1 MVTLFPTG
9 PPVAEPI
16 SHTTDPASFESIRI
30 IGHTAGSK
38 AIENLAM
45 NQATEFDEMTLFR
58 DMARR
63 AFEQEIAPFF
73 EDWEAQHLVPR
84 ALWNTLGDA
93 GLLCPDVAEE
103 YGGAGTSA
111 HVTLAMI
118 EELAY
123 LGFGG
128 IATGYG
134 IHSNIVAPYL
144 SRHGT
149 SEQKNQWL
157 PKMVTGECVGAL
169 AMTEPG
175 AGSDVQGIRT
185 HAVKDGN
192 EWVLNGSKI
201 FITNGIHADL
211 VIVAAITDPG
221 KGAKG
226 TSLFLVDAH
235 SPGFEKSKKLEKIG
249 QHTSDTALLFF
260 TDVRLPAEAL
270 LGEENKGFAILMD
283 ELPRERLGIAAQ
295 AVAASEGALDITVS
309 YVQERQAFGQTIGQ
323 FQNTRFKLAEVKT
336 EIALNRAFY
345 QQCADKYARGELT
358 TDEAAML
365 KLASC
370 EMQCRVANDCLQL
383 FGGYG
388 YTTEYPISRF
398 YTDARIQTIYGG
410 SSEIMRE
417 LVARSILGRA

>member
-1 MVTLFPTG
+1 
-9 PPVAEPI
+9 
-16 SHTTDPASFESIRI
+16 
-30 IGHTAGSK
+30 
-38 AIENLAM
+38 M
-45 NQATEFDEMTLFR
+45 NQAADFNEMTLFR
-58 DMARR
+58 DMAKR
-63 AFEQEIAPFF
+63 AFEQEISPHF
-73 EDWEAQHLVPR
+73 EEWEAQHMVPR
-84 ALWNTLGDA
+84 ELWNTLGQA
-93 GLLCPDVAEE
+93 GLLCPDVSEE

-111 HVTLAMI
+111 QVTLAMI

-123 LGFGG
+123 MGFGG

-144 SRHGT
+144 TRHGT
-149 SEQKNQWL
+149 AEQKAQWL
-157 PKMVTGECVGAL
+157 PRMVSGDCVGAL

-185 HAVKDGN
+185 SAVRDGD

-235 SPGFEKSKKLEKIG
+235 APGFEKSKKLEKIG

-260 TDVRLPAEAL
+260 TDVRLPADAL
-270 LGEENKGFAILMD
+270 LGEVNKGFAILMD

-295 AVAASEGALDITVS
+295 AVAASEGALDITVQ
-309 YVQERQAFGQTIGQ
+309 YVQERQAFGQKVGQ

-336 EIALNRAFY
+336 EIELNRAFY
-345 QQCADKYARGELT
+345 EKCADKYTREELG
-358 TDEAAML
+358 TDQAAML

-370 EMQCRVANDCLQL
+370 EMQCRVANNCLQL

>member
-1 MVTLFPTG
+1 
-9 PPVAEPI
+9 
-16 SHTTDPASFESIRI
+16 
-30 IGHTAGSK
+30 
-38 AIENLAM
+38 M
-45 NQATEFDEMTLFR
+45 NQAADFNEMTLFR
-58 DMARR
+58 DMAKR
-63 AFEQEIAPFF
+63 AFEQEISPHF
-73 EDWEAQHLVPR
+73 EEWEAQHMVPR
-84 ALWNTLGDA
+84 ELWNTLGQA
-93 GLLCPDVAEE
+93 GLLCPDVSEE
-103 YGGAGTSA
+103 YGGAGASA
-111 HVTLAMI
+111 QVTLAMI

-123 LGFGG
+123 MGCGG
-128 IATGYG
+128 IASGYG

-149 SEQKNQWL
+149 AEQKAQWL
-157 PKMVTGECVGAL
+157 PKMVSGDCVGAL

-185 HAVKDGN
+185 NAVRDGD

-235 SPGFEKSKKLEKIG
+235 APGFEKSKKIEKIG
-249 QHTSDTALLFF
+249 QHSSDTALLFF
-260 TDVRLPAEAL
+260 TDVRLPANAL
-270 LGEENKGFAILMD
+270 LGEVNKGFTILMD

-295 AVAASEGALDITVS
+295 AVAASEGALDITVQ
-309 YVQERQAFGQTIGQ
+309 YVQERQAFGQKIGQ

-336 EIALNRAFY
+336 EIELNRAFY
-345 QQCADKYARGELT
+345 EKCADKYTRDELSS
-358 TDEAAML
+358 DQAAML

-417 LVARSILGRA
+417 LVARSLLGRA